1 MNPKFWIIIEM
12 STGDSFVEEFE
23 TKESLNDFL
32 VTFPEADKI
41 RSLEVI
47 SGFSITKRSRSDGK

>member
-1 MNPKFWIIIEM
+1 MNPKFWLIIEM

-23 TKESLNDFL
+23 TKEELNKFL
-32 VTFPEADKI
+32 ITFPEAYKM

-47 SGFSITKRSRSDGK
+47 SGFSITKRTRSGK